1 MEIFDLAAN
10 EPIKKQKY
18 KLFSV
23 QKRRKD
29 LDGTAACTWKPEQ
42 IRKACAQN
50 FN

>member
-1 MEIFDLAAN
+1 MASN
-10 EPIKKQKY
+10 EPIKKQKF

-23 QKRRKD
+23 QKRIKD
-29 LDGTAACTWKPEQ
+29 LDNTSAGTWKPEQ